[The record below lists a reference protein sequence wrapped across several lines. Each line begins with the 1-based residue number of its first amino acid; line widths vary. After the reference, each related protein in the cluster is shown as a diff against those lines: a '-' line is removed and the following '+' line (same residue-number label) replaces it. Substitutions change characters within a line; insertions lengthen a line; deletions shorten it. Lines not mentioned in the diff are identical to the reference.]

1 MSTQTIA
8 LKDPSLWIAAVRIG
22 SDWRGTAHGA
32 ATFSVHDP
40 GSGALLGTLPRC
52 EAEDVRE
59 AVEAAAAA
67 FAAWRRTT
75 AEHRAGILERWHDL
89 ILDNLDD
96 LACILSGEQ
105 GKPLAEAA
113 DEIRYAAS
121 FVKWFGEQGKRVNGY
136 SVPAPTAD
144 RRIFVAKEPVGVCAL
159 ITPWNF
165 PAAMVTR
172 KAAPA
177 LAAGCSVVI
186 KPSELTPY
194 TALALA
200 ALASRA
206 GLPDGCM
213 NVIAG
218 DAPAIGAALTSH
230 AQVRKL
236 SFTGSTRVGALLM
249 RQCADTIK
257 KVSLELGGNAPF
269 IVFDDADLDL
279 AVAGVIASKYRNAGQ
294 TCVCANRIL
303 VQDGIHDAFVA
314 RLAEVVNGFRIG
326 HGAQQGVTIGPLI
339 NAEACAKVERH
350 LHDALD
356 KGATLVART
365 PMPGGLDPQR
375 YSAPALLTGADASMQ
390 LAGEET
396 FGPLAPIFRFTD
408 ESEAIA
414 LANGTA
420 YGLAGY
426 FYSDN
431 LHRAWRVAE
440 ALETGMVGINT
451 GSLAVEMAPFGGIK
465 LSGLGRE
472 GGQAGIEEYL
482 ESKAIHFAGLKA

>member
-1 MSTQTIA
+1 MAAQAIA
-8 LKDPSLWIAAVRIG
+8 LKDPSLWINAVRIG
-22 SDWRGTAHGA
+22 AQWRTTAHDG
-32 ATFSVHDP
+32 ATFDVHDP
-40 GSGALLGTLPRC
+40 GNGTLLGTLPLC
-52 EAEDVRE
+52 GAQETRE
-59 AVEAAAAA
+59 AIELAQVA
-67 FAAWRRTT
+67 FKAWRKTT
-75 AEHRAGILERWHDL
+75 AEHRSQVLERWHDL
-89 ILDNLDD
+89 MLANVDD
-96 LACILSGEQ
+96 LSRILSAEQ

-113 DEIRYAAS
+113 GEIRYAAS
-121 FVKWFGEQGKRVNGY
+121 FVKWFAEQGKRVGGY
-136 SVPAPTAD
+136 SIPAPTTD

-165 PAAMVTR
+165 PAAMITR

-177 LAAGCSVVI
+177 LAAGCTVVI
-186 KPSELTPY
+186 KPSEFTPY

-200 ALASRA
+200 ELATRA
-206 GLPDGCM
+206 GLPEGCI
-213 NVIAG
+213 NVVAG
-218 DAPAIGAALTSH
+218 DAPAIGGELTAH
-230 AQVRKL
+230 QDVRKL

-314 RLAEVVNGFRIG
+314 RLAEAVKAFRIG
-326 HGAQQGVTIGPLI
+326 HGAQDGVTIGPLI
-339 NAEACAKVERH
+339 NADACAKVERH
-350 LHDALD
+350 LRDALD

-365 PMPGGLDPQR
+365 PLPDGLDPQR
-375 YSAPALLTGADASMQ
+375 YSAPVLLTGVDASMQ

-396 FGPLAPIFRFTD
+396 FGPLAPIFRFKE

-414 LANGTA
+414 LANDTP
-420 YGLAGY
+420 YGLASY

-440 ALETGMVGINT
+440 ALETGMVGVNT
-451 GSLAVEMAPFGGIK
+451 GSVAVEMAPFGGIK

-472 GGQAGIEEYL
+472 GGEAGIEEYL
-482 ESKAIHFAGLKA
+482 ESKAIHFAGLKS

>member
-1 MSTQTIA
+1 MAAQPPV
-8 LKDPSLWIAAVRIG
+8 LNDPSLWINAVRIG
-22 SDWRGTAHGA
+22 GQWRDSA
-32 ATFSVHDP
+32 AGGERFGVHDP
-40 GSGALLGTLPRC
+40 GNGLLLGTLPTCGAADTRQ
-52 EAEDVRE
+52 AIDV
-59 AVEAAAAA
+59 AQVA
-67 FAAWRRTT
+67 FKAWRKTT
-75 AEHRAGILERWHDL
+75 AEHRAQVLERWHDL
-89 ILDNLDD
+89 MLGNVDD
-96 LACILSGEQ
+96 LARILSAEQ

-113 DEIRYAAS
+113 GEIRYAAS
-121 FVKWFGEQGKRVNGY
+121 FVKWFAEQGKRVGGY
-136 SVPAPTAD
+136 SIPAPTTD

-165 PAAMVTR
+165 PAAMITR

-177 LAAGCSVVI
+177 LAAGCTVVI
-186 KPSELTPY
+186 KPSEFTPY

-200 ALASRA
+200 ELASRA
-206 GLPDGCM
+206 GLPDGCL
-213 NVIAG
+213 NVVAG
-218 DAPAIGAALTSH
+218 DAPAIGGELTAH
-230 AQVRKL
+230 EDVRKL

-314 RLAEVVNGFRIG
+314 RLAEAVNAFQIG
-326 HGAQQGVTIGPLI
+326 HGAEAGVSIGPLI

-350 LHDALD
+350 LRDALD

-365 PMPGGLDPQR
+365 PLPQGLDPQR
-375 YSAPALLTGADASMQ
+375 YSAPVLLTGVDSSMQ
-390 LAGEET
+390 VASEET
-396 FGPLAPIFRFTD
+396 FGPLAPIFRFKD
-408 ESEAIA
+408 EREAIA
-414 LANGTA
+414 LANDTP
-420 YGLAGY
+420 YGLASY

-431 LHRAWRVAE
+431 LHRAWRVSE
-440 ALETGMVGINT
+440 ALETGMVGVNT
-451 GSLAVEMAPFGGIK
+451 GSVAVEMAPFGGIK

-472 GGQAGIEEYL
+472 GGEAGIEEYL
-482 ESKAIHFAGLKA
+482 ESKAIHFAGLKS